1 MLDSNKTEKG
11 MRPVK
16 LANIPQELRPYKQW
30 VAWKAVPTGNGKVTK
45 VPINPNTGGNAATN
59 NPASWGS
66 FQDAVSYYEQ
76 HKGDGI
82 AGIGFVF
89 TEVDR
94 FCGIDLDNCINPET
108 LEMRDWASV
117 ILGEVNSYS
126 EISPSGTGVKVFCKG
141 SLPGHGRNFGQIEIY
156 DTGRYFTLTGEIFGE
171 CPKSIED
178 RSAEV
183 TKLYNDLSNQEPE
196 VKAQV
201 KAVENSLGEINID
214 SLPIA
219 YGTKKLIKE
228 GEEQGSR
235 SEAIMSVVNA
245 LVGARL
251 SEAEIFTIFENYP
264 IGEKYLEKGSSRE
277 RWLKSHIDKAKGFVK
292 PGEKQR
298 EVLASDTETSL
309 IFPSHV
315 MTGTAGQFAEVY
327 GANLETP
334 KEFLFLS
341 YLTCLGSVLSR
352 RLTLA
357 SEIEPQPRLYTLLLG
372 QSADERKSTALK
384 IVIDHFKDA
393 VDQFD
398 VCWGVGSA
406 EGLQKRLENGKDGL
420 LLSLDEFKQFV
431 AKCKIQ
437 SSVLLPCVN
446 TLFESNRYES
456 RTKTTNINLTEA
468 YLSLLAASTV
478 QTYERTWDS
487 SFTDIGF
494 NNRLFLVPGTALRKH
509 SFPEKI
515 SDLDKLNLKRKLEEI
530 IHHVGGHTELDI
542 TTSAKRLYHRWYMD
556 GERSIHAKRLDTY
569 ALRLMSLL
577 AVNDLKGEVDEE
589 TVRKVIDL
597 CNWQLEVRKLHDP
610 IDADNKI
617 AKIEEK
623 IRRQL
628 KTGPMKERK
637 LKQRVNAHRSGLW
650 AFDTAKKNLERGK
663 EIAWDK
669 KTKKWRL
676 T

>member
-1 MLDSNKTEKG
+1 
-11 MRPVK
+11 
-16 LANIPQELRPYKQW
+16 
-30 VAWKAVPTGNGKVTK
+30 
-45 VPINPNTGGNAATN
+45 
-59 NPASWGS
+59 
-66 FQDAVSYYEQ
+66 
-76 HKGDGI
+76 
-82 AGIGFVF
+82 
-89 TEVDR
+89 
-94 FCGIDLDNCINPET
+94 
-108 LEMRDWASV
+108 LEIRDWASV

-141 SLPGHGRNFGQIEIY
+141 SLPGYGRNFGQIEIY

-183 TKLYNDLSNQEPE
+183 TQLYKKLSNQDQE

-201 KAVENSLGEINID
+201 KAVENSPGEINID
-214 SLPIA
+214 SLPIN
-219 YGTKKLIKE
+219 YGTRKLIKE
-228 GEEQGSR
+228 GEKRGSR
-235 SEAIMSVVNA
+235 SEALMSVVDA
-245 LVGARL
+245 LVAAGL
-251 SEAEIFTIFENYP
+251 SESEIFTIFESYP
-264 IGEKYLEKGSSRE
+264 IGEKYREKGSSRR
-277 RWLKSHIDKAKGFVK
+277 RWLQRHIDKAKGFVSTGK
-292 PGEKQR
+292 KLR
-298 EVLASDTETSL
+298 EVSDSENETSL

-334 KEFLFLS
+334 REFLFIS

-357 SEIEPQPRLYTLLLG
+357 SEIQPQPRLFTLLLG

-384 IVIDHFKDA
+384 IVSEHFKDA
-393 VDQFD
+393 MDQFD

-406 EGLQKRLENGKDGL
+406 EGLQKRLEKVQNGL
-420 LLSLDEFKQFV
+420 LLCLDEFKQFV

-515 SDLDKLNLKRKLEEI
+515 SDQDKLILKKNLGEVLR
-530 IHHVGGHTELDI
+530 HVGGHSELDM
-542 TTSAKRLYHRWYMD
+542 TPSAKRLYHSWYMD

-577 AVNDLKGEVDEE
+577 AVNDLKNEVDEE
-589 TVRKVIDL
+589 TIKKVIAL
-597 CNWQLEVRKLHDP
+597 CDWQLQVRKLHDP
-610 IDADNKI
+610 IDADNKV
-617 AKIEEK
+617 ARMEEK

-628 KTGPMKERK
+628 KSRGPLKDWE
-637 LKQRVNAHRSGLW
+637 LKQKVNANRAGLW
-650 AFDTAKKNLERGK
+650 VFDTAKKNLERAN
-663 EIAWDK
+663 EIAWIK
-669 KTKKWRL
+669 ESKKWRL
-676 T
+676 VR